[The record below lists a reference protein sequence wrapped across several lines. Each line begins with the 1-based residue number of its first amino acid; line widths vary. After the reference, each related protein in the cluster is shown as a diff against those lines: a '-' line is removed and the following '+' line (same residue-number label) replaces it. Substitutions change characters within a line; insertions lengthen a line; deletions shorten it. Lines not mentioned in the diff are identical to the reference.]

1 VPVNRGENGTGRDG
15 ATNVRMADLTPAYLI
30 DPPGCSGGVALLDVA
45 ADAGVLAWV
54 ATSPRV
60 DKPTR

>member
-1 VPVNRGENGTGRDG
+1 
-15 ATNVRMADLTPAYLI
+15 MADLTPAYLI